1 MLRLPTILS
10 LLLIITQ
17 VLPAQIRP
25 LDGSILNY
33 ITIGFIV
40 PEEPRSLDYTFEIAS
55 GSFNNPDSFSRHIIK
70 TIQSKS
76 NKIVERVPSFGSQYT
91 WRIVYSFKQSNK
103 TISSL
108 FHFATAS
115 VPEVD
120 TNLVRLKITTAAGA
134 YKDAYVFLDDNK
146 TLYDMSGNPVWFL
159 PKLEGHAVTPR
170 NMKISRQG
178 TITFVSDPP
187 YEINYDGEIL
197 WKPPA
202 AATVSGDNSEHF
214 HHQFTRLANG
224 HYMVLG
230 EDSAYYN
237 SKQPTAAAGN
247 SESRKDAANEGQ
259 IAGKKIQFGNI
270 IEYDESGKVVWYWKS
285 SDYFTKTH
293 PDYMIPPA
301 DGTDLDVHKNS
312 FHFDEKKQY
321 VYISFKNINRILKIK
336 YPEGTVVNDYGGIN
350 KQGTTDNNLSL
361 FCGQHSIKQTHDG
374 NIMLFNNNNCHPGSL
389 PTVEILEEPQ
399 TDKDTLKLLWEY
411 ACASPYQSSYGFPAG
426 GNVIELTDRSIFVS
440 TAAPDSKVFIVNRN
454 KEIIWSALP
463 QRWNDAEKKWNP
475 IPEYRAS
482 IIQNKEALERLI
494 WHEDANELQAVR
506 EINSNA
512 GEGNKEGTTG
522 SQ

>member
-17 VLPAQIRP
+17 VLPAQIKP
-25 LDGSILNY
+25 LDGSTLNY
-33 ITIGFIV
+33 TTIGFKV

-55 GSFNNPDSFSRHIIK
+55 GSFNNPDSFCRHIIK
-70 TIQSKS
+70 TIHSKS
-76 NKIVERVPSFGSQYT
+76 NKIIERVPSFCCQYT
-91 WRIVYSFKQSNK
+91 WRIVYSFKQSDK

-120 TNLVRLKITTAAGA
+120 TTLVRLKITTAAEA

-146 TLYDMSGNPVWFL
+146 TLYDMNGEPVWFL
-159 PKLEGHAVTPR
+159 PKLEGHQVTPR

-178 TITFVSDPP
+178 TITFVSDPT

-214 HHQFTRLANG
+214 HHQFTRLSNG
-224 HYMVLG
+224 HYMILG
-230 EDSAYYN
+230 EDSAIYN
-237 SKQPTAAAGN
+237 CDPSYREVPKSQSQKNKSN
-247 SESRKDAANEGQ
+247 SQKT
-259 IAGKKIQFGNI
+259 QFGNL

-293 PDYMIPPA
+293 PRYLKPPA
-301 DGTDLDVHKNS
+301 DGTALDVHENS
-312 FHFDEKKQY
+312 FHFDDKKQFI
-321 VYISFKNINRILKIK
+321 YISFKNISRILKIK

-350 KQGTTDNNLSL
+350 KEGTTENNYSL

-374 NIMLFNNNNCHPGSL
+374 NLMLFNNNYCHPGSL
-389 PTVEILEEPQ
+389 PSVEILEEP
-399 TDKDTLKLLWEY
+399 TTGKDTLKLLWEY
-411 ACASPYQSSYGFPAG
+411 ACPSIYQSPYGFPAG
-426 GNVIELTDRSIFVS
+426 GNVIELSDRSIFVS

-454 KEIIWSALP
+454 KEIIWSAMP

-494 WHEDANELQAVR
+494 WHEDANELQAGR

-512 GEGNKEGTTG
+512 GEGSKEGTTG